1 MAVQDPNAANR
12 RITYPLDLKEVE
24 ELQALE
30 AQLRTR
36 AEAAQKNNRVGLH
49 RAYTQLMKSTTNVVT
64 RERNRM
70 SREAMS
76 QYNRAQRELQRIA
89 KTDPNYQRAT
99 QEEV

>member
-1 MAVQDPNAANR
+1 MATQTVNASAR
-12 RITYPLDLKEVE
+12 RITYPLDIKEVE

-30 AQLRTR
+30 AQLRTK

-49 RAYTQLMKSTTNVVT
+49 RAYTQLMKSTTSVVT

-76 QYNRAQRELQRIA
+76 QYNKAQRELQRIA
-89 KTDPNYQRAT
+89 KSDPNYQQAT
-99 QEEV
+99 QDNP